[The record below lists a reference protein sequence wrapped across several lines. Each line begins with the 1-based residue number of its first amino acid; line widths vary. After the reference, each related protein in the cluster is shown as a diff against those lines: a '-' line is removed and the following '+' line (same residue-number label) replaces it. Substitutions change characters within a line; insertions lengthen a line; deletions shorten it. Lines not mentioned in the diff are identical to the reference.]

1 MRLKE
6 IALWTLVMQTFISQ
20 TIKSLAKE
28 MQTLRKGQIL
38 IHRRTMMKFLGG

>member
-20 TIKSLAKE
+20 TIKSLDKE
-28 MQTLRKGQIL
+28 MQTLGQIL
-38 IHRRTMMKFLGG
+38 IHCRTMMKFLGG